1 MRGDGCFRGTE
12 VTPMRIVA
20 TRSSTSMRPAL
31 SAVPSPLVAICS
43 KSKLYAATKKGL
55 NHGFKQF
62 LKRDCGCRVRDV
74 VVVKSGN
81 VERTRKKVFR
91 VAAKR

>member
-31 SAVPSPLVAICS
+31 SAVPSPLYAIQFFKFIIGGKLCRINVSGKIQVTESLSLVA
-43 KSKLYAATKKGL
+43 
-55 NHGFKQF
+55 
-62 LKRDCGCRVRDV
+62 
-74 VVVKSGN
+74 VKN
-81 VERTRKKVFR
+81 FI
-91 VAAKR
+91 